1 MPGKKSVTQR
11 RCLPTDGREPSKI
24 LTRFCIAFKAEIGT
38 NCYVLPTLYFLSK
51 NIRTFDV
58 KHRNFVSKKSDVC
71 RFPQG
76 KHRKTAPEWR
86 ITPLLHVMQN
96 IRTSHGV
103 VASDGLLKALNAP
116 KILKSVVISLPCRQ
130 EHSLAMRRSRSAPVP
145 SLPVSLW

>member
-1 MPGKKSVTQR
+1 MFRTCLMRKWPEMGKKKQKKPKYR
-11 RCLPTDGREPSKI
+11 SK
-24 LTRFCIAFKAEIGT
+24 T
-38 NCYVLPTLYFLSK
+38 PDFLSK
-51 NIRTFDV
+51 NIRTFEA
-58 KHRNFVSKKSDVC
+58 KPRNFALKKSDVF
-71 RFPQG
+71 RVPKG
-76 KHRKTAPEWR
+76 KRRKTALEWR

-130 EHSLAMRRSRSAPVP
+130 EHSSAMRRSRSAPVP

>member
-1 MPGKKSVTQR
+1 MGLHVKVIGDERPPQGGWRKHW
-11 RCLPTDGREPSKI
+11 RCLPLFLKGCSINVVPFRKSK
-24 LTRFCIAFKAEIGT
+24 TSDFFDT
-38 NCYVLPTLYFLSK
+38 
-51 NIRTFDV
+51 NIRTFEA
-58 KHRNFVSKKSDVC
+58 KPRNFALKKSDVF
-71 RFPQG
+71 RVPKG
-76 KHRKTAPEWR
+76 KRRKTAPEWR

-130 EHSLAMRRSRSAPVP
+130 EHSSAMRRSRSAPVP

>member
-1 MPGKKSVTQR
+1 MFAGSVARLLCRFPRKYCRKEGKRHGKCRFSGKKTPEFSGV
-11 RCLPTDGREPSKI
+11 
-24 LTRFCIAFKAEIGT
+24 
-38 NCYVLPTLYFLSK
+38 
-51 NIRTFDV
+51 NIRTFEA
-58 KHRNFVSKKSDVC
+58 KPRNFALKKSDVF
-71 RFPQG
+71 RVPKG
-76 KHRKTAPEWR
+76 KRRKTAPEWR

-130 EHSLAMRRSRSAPVP
+130 EHSSAMRRSRSAPVP